1 MTYADTNYDSIAYQL
16 HKAAKLVI
24 TIGCLTQWVTMMI
37 DDGCNNDNDGDNDD
51 NGVNYDRSIAHRCYS
66 IWSMIDILVLS
77 YKYTVTYTLFI

>member
-1 MTYADTNYDSIAYQL
+1 
-16 HKAAKLVI
+16 
-24 TIGCLTQWVTMMI
+24 MMI

-66 IWSMIDILVLS
+66 IWSMIDILVIS